1 MMAGRKNAE
10 RAEQKRARRYAART
24 AWHEGQIRRRARD
37 NTIVGIAGGL
47 IVVGAM
53 VSQFAHAQVTAPE
66 PTPTPSP
73 SPSPSETTAPLDP
86 LLPNTTPEPTTPP
99 AE

>member
-1 MMAGRKNAE
+1 MPGRKSAQ
-10 RAEQKRARRYAART
+10 RAEQERARLYAART
-24 AWHEGQIRRRARD
+24 AWHEGQIRRRVRD
-37 NTIVGIAGGL
+37 NTIVGIAGAL

-66 PTPTPSP
+66 PTPTPGP
-73 SPSPSETTAPLDP
+73 TETTAPPLDP
-86 LLPNTTPEPTTPP
+86 LLPDTTPTPTAPP